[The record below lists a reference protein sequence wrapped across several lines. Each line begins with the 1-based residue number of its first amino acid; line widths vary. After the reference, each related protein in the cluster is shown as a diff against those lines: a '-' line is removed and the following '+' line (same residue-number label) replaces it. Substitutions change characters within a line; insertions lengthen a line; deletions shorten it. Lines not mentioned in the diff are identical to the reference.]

1 MKTVYWMIAVFL
13 AAGALLALI
22 LWGRPPSVSEA
33 TADFCADMTDYATAL
48 LELRTI
54 DENSTVAELEAAGAA
69 VQDSLDALR
78 SSSAELTDARIA
90 ALEDSQDQLQTTIQ
104 SIPNDTTLAQ
114 AGAELR
120 LATLNALADVVDV
133 MTTTCTVDLPEG
145 ATSRD
150 QR

>member
-1 MKTVYWMIAVFL
+1 MKTVYWTIAVIL
-13 AAGALLALI
+13 TAGALLMLI

-33 TADFCADMTDYATAL
+33 TADYCADVGDYARAL

-54 DENSTVAELEAAGAA
+54 DENSTIDELGAAGTA
-69 VQDSLDALR
+69 VRNSLEALR
-78 SSSAELTDARIA
+78 SSGADLVNARITS
-90 ALEDSQDQLQTTIQ
+90 LEESQDILQVTIS
-104 SIPNDTTLAQ
+104 SIPNEATLAQ

-133 MTTTCTVDLPEG
+133 MTTTCDISLPEG
-145 ATSRD
+145 AMTRP

>member
-1 MKTVYWMIAVFL
+1 MKTVYWMIGIFL

-33 TADFCADMTDYATAL
+33 TANYCADMTNYARAL

-69 VQDSLDALR
+69 VQDSLEALR
-78 SSSAELTDARIA
+78 ASSVGLTTARVA
-90 ALEDSQDQLQTTIQ
+90 ALVESQDALQTTIH
-104 SIPNDTTLAQ
+104 SIPNEATLGQ

-120 LATLNALADVVDV
+120 LATLNALADTVDV
-133 MTTTCTVDLPEG
+133 MTTTCTVTLPQG